1 MNRINHDTYIFK
13 YIMMLE
19 NIYAI
24 KNIAPEVGRFV
35 LAIIFIS
42 VVLPAPFFPIKPTTS
57 PRFMVNE
64 TPSITL
70 KSAPLKRL

>member
-1 MNRINHDTYIFK
+1 MPF
-13 YIMMLE
+13 
-19 NIYAI
+19 

-57 PRFMVNE
+57 PRLWLM
-64 TPSITL
+64 
-70 KSAPLKRL
+70 KHRQ

>member
-1 MNRINHDTYIFK
+1 
-13 YIMMLE
+13 MMLE

-42 VVLPAPFFPIKPTTS
+42 VVLPAPFFPIKPTTF